1 MVSVTVVWRQGFP
14 PTPTLRFRGLPRGR
28 QPIVY
33 PTVDS
38 HKGKFRGQQAE
49 LVAALE
55 DASGRIVRL
64 GRFHWLPRPTVP
76 CLPLVILLSVVAF
89 SCLAAIG
96 CGYTHIFV
104 TVVAAPVAATRYE
117 SAIRARPGVADH
129 VKA

>member
-1 MVSVTVVWRQGFP
+1 MVAVTVVWRQGFP
-14 PTPTLRFRGLPRGR
+14 PTPTLRSRGLPRSR

-55 DASGRIVRL
+55 DASGRIVI
-64 GRFHWLPRPTVP
+64 HWLPRPTVP
-76 CLPLVILLSVVAF
+76 CLPLVILFSAVAF
-89 SCLAAIG
+89 FYLAAIG
-96 CGYTHIFV
+96 CGYAHIFV